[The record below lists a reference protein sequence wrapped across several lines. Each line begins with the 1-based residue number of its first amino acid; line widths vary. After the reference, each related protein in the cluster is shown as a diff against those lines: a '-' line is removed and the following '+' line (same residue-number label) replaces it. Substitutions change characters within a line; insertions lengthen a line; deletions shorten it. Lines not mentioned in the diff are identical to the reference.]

1 MHWLTF
7 IHRESSTDHCASN
20 NVPQLQQACLISGT
34 ESCVWSRQWTL
45 RACMVTLCT
54 EMCKQSCWASWP
66 NKHSRS
72 YRPCKHCSLLVD
84 TLPTRASMIHFAKS
98 RTPPQLWAFWQL
110 NGIFR
115 VSQDLLTKTVCL
127 LNWLVELTNL
137 PVIWIVF
144 SASPVSAPSLMYCK
158 ENEICQ

>member
-1 MHWLTF
+1 MHWLTLINSF
-7 IHRESSTDHCASN
+7 IQVSSIHRCVLND
-20 NVPQLQQACLISGT
+20 VPQLQQTCLLWGT
-34 ESCVWSRQWTL
+34 EGSVWTL
-45 RACMVTLCT
+45 RACMVTLCA

-98 RTPPQLWAFWQL
+98 RTPPQLWAFWQP

-144 SASPVSAPSLMYCK
+144 FCFASFHSVSYVL
-158 ENEICQ
+158 